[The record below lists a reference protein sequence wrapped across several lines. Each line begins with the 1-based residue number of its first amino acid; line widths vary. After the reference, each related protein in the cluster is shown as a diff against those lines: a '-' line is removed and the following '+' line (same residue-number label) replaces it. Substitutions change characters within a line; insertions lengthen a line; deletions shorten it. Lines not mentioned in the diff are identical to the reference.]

1 MFGFKLLLIFVTA
14 LLFDGLLL
22 PAFFNFRDSMLSLL
36 VIIIAILYMG
46 VQRQTIILGLSLS
59 VLSELFRGLSLG
71 TMAIPFLFTAT
82 LVYLTQRVLDIKY
95 THRARFSVG
104 RSFILAVVS
113 TIFVC
118 IFSVFLF
125 SLAGQNIE
133 ILSGGLFVGLTIILE
148 ALILIFVFNVA
159 FNKNTDYR

>member
-71 TMAIPFLFTAT
+71 TMAIPCLFTAT